1 MPKMRT
7 NTKTKRVTVERQTP
21 KNMETDRTEWWKDRR
36 GRGSGRSR
44 DKTSANMG
52 KITFAGPTA
61 CCAQLRLAM
70 SAQVCASFAC
80 GLLYCSHLFPIPP
93 RCFPFPPAL
102 RSPASYIPLFIL
114 GPAPL
119 IPSFSVVG
127 RPASAALA
135 SSAWPCQALNGPG
148 MSAVGP
154 GWILL
159 APINFAGNYA
169 SQSKYFTPPDFFSW
183 LIHAFVSYDGC
194 TPPMLR
200 FVRQKS
206 HRGFFKSLEIVEISA
221 RGGCTRLYSA
231 CSPLAGMD

>member
-1 MPKMRT
+1 MVEGSERSGVGEEAGQDKCEHGENYICWSNRLLCSAAVGHERT
-7 NTKTKRVTVERQTP
+7 
-21 KNMETDRTEWWKDRR
+21 
-36 GRGSGRSR
+36 S
-44 DKTSANMG
+44 
-52 KITFAGPTA
+52 
-61 CCAQLRLAM
+61 
-70 SAQVCASFAC
+70 VC
-80 GLLYCSHLFPIPP
+80 LFCLCPSLF
-93 RCFPFPPAL
+93 FPFLSDPSSMLPFSPAL

-169 SQSKYFTPPDFFSW
+169 SQSKYFTPPDFFS
-183 LIHAFVSYDGC
+183 L
-194 TPPMLR
+194 
-200 FVRQKS
+200 
-206 HRGFFKSLEIVEISA
+206 
-221 RGGCTRLYSA
+221 
-231 CSPLAGMD
+231 

>member
-1 MPKMRT
+1 
-7 NTKTKRVTVERQTP
+7 
-21 KNMETDRTEWWKDRR
+21 METDRTEWWKDRR

-80 GLLYCSHLFPIPP
+80 ALLYFSHLFPIPP

-148 MSAVGP
+148 MSAAGP

-159 APINFAGNYA
+159 APIKFCWKLCKPIKIVHPFRFLLVVDPRVCFLLWKHVETHRRCSVLCAKRA
-169 SQSKYFTPPDFFSW
+169 TAAFSKAW
-183 LIHAFVSYDGC
+183 
-194 TPPMLR
+194 R
-200 FVRQKS
+200 
-206 HRGFFKSLEIVEISA
+206 
-221 RGGCTRLYSA
+221 
-231 CSPLAGMD
+231 

>member
-1 MPKMRT
+1 MPLFL
-7 NTKTKRVTVERQTP
+7 VP
-21 KNMETDRTEWWKDRR
+21 FF
-36 GRGSGRSR
+36 
-44 DKTSANMG
+44 
-52 KITFAGPTA
+52 IFP
-61 CCAQLRLAM
+61 
-70 SAQVCASFAC
+70 
-80 GLLYCSHLFPIPP
+80 HLFPIPP

-169 SQSKYFTPPDFFSW
+169 SQSNYFTPPDFFSQRVCF
-183 LIHAFVSYDGC
+183 LRRMHTADAPFC
-194 TPPMLR
+194 APKEPP
-200 FVRQKS
+200 
-206 HRGFFKSLEIVEISA
+206 
-221 RGGCTRLYSA
+221 RLFPKPGDNRDF
-231 CSPLAGMD
+231 CSW